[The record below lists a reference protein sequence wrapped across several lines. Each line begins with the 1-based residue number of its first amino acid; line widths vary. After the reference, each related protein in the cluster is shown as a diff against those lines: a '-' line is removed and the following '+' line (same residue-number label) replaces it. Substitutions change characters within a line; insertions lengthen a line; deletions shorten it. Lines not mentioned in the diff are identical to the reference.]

1 MLQGMQAN
9 QAGLIGGICALAG
22 VLFFTLILLAKL
34 YRDQVELKA
43 LLTRMSA
50 GGGGG
55 GGGVEGGALAKEAG
69 GQPQPSP
76 ATRMQPAALAT
87 RSIYNLP

>member
-1 MLQGMQAN
+1 MQAN

-22 VLFFTLILLAKL
+22 LLFVSFIFQAKM
-34 YRDQVELKA
+34 YHDQAELKA
-43 LLTRMSA
+43 LLARMSA
-50 GGGGG
+50 GGGG
-55 GGGVEGGALAKEAG
+55 VAEGGTLAKVAA

-76 ATRMQPAALAT
+76 ATLMQSSSALAT